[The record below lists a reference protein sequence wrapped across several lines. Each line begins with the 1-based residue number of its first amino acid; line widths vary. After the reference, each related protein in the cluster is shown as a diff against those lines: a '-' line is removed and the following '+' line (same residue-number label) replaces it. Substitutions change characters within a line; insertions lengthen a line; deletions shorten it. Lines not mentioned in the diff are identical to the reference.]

1 MNQSFDTFDTADTAA
16 CEAII
21 SSYNTYGGIMDDCPW
36 PSKSMIE
43 SLLMA
48 IRNLLFPGYFDPN
61 PIRDIRTTTLETLA
75 TIRSLLHTGL
85 TDTRLA
91 KTSGQAHAVVD
102 QFFQYIPTLRSILKT
117 DQMATFDGC
126 PAANHPDEVI
136 VAYPGFW
143 AILVYRVAH
152 FLYQQGVPF
161 IPRVMTEIA
170 HSDTGIDIHPQATIG
185 GHCFIDHGTGIV
197 IGQTARI
204 GQHVSLYQGVTIG
217 ALRIPRRGNNAN
229 EKRHPTIE
237 DSVTI
242 YARTTILGGDT
253 VIGAQSIIGG
263 NLWITAS
270 VPAKSRLV
278 NKAIQ

>member
-1 MNQSFDTFDTADTAA
+1 MTQLFSENSNQAA
-16 CEAII
+16 CDAII
-21 SSYNTYGGIMDDCPW
+21 SSYNTHGGIMDDRPW
-36 PSKSMIE
+36 PSKAMITD
-43 SLLMA
+43 LLMA
-48 IRNLLFPGYFDPN
+48 IRTLLFPGYFEQ
-61 PIRDIRTTTLETLA
+61 PIHDIRTTTLDTLA

-91 KTSGQAHAVVD
+91 KTSSQAHAVVD

-126 PAANHPDEVI
+126 PAADHPDEVI

-152 FLYQQGVPF
+152 FLYQQGVVF
-161 IPRVMTEIA
+161 IPRVMTEIS

-197 IGQTARI
+197 IGQTAII
-204 GQHVSLYQGVTIG
+204 GEHVSLYQGVTIG
-217 ALRIPRRGNNAN
+217 ALRIPRQGNKTN

-237 DSVTI
+237 DHVTI

-253 VIGAQSIIGG
+253 VIGEQSVIGG
-263 NLWITAS
+263 NLWITES
-270 VPAKSRLV
+270 VPPKSRLV

>member
-1 MNQSFDTFDTADTAA
+1 M
-16 CEAII
+16 
-21 SSYNTYGGIMDDCPW
+21 MDDRPW
-36 PSKSMIE
+36 PSKAMITD
-43 SLLMA
+43 LLMA
-48 IRNLLFPGYFDPN
+48 IRTLLFPGYFEQ
-61 PIRDIRTTTLETLA
+61 PIHDIRTTTLGTLA
-75 TIRSLLHTGL
+75 TIRSLLHTCL

-91 KTSGQAHAVVD
+91 KTSSQADAVVD

-126 PAANHPDEVI
+126 PAADHPDEVI

-152 FLYQQGVPF
+152 FLYQQGVVF

-197 IGQTARI
+197 IGQTAVI

-217 ALRIPRRGNNAN
+217 ALRIPRQGNKTN

-237 DSVTI
+237 DHVTI

-253 VIGAQSIIGG
+253 VIGEQSIIGG
-263 NLWITAS
+263 NLWITES
-270 VPAKSRLV
+270 VPPKSRLV

>member
-1 MNQSFDTFDTADTAA
+1 MTQLFTNNAADKIA
-16 CEAII
+16 CDAII
-21 SSYNTYGGIMDDCPW
+21 SSYNTHGGMMDDRPW
-36 PSKSMIE
+36 PSKAMITD
-43 SLLMA
+43 LLMA
-48 IRNLLFPGYFDPN
+48 IRTLLFPGYFEQ
-61 PIRDIRTTTLETLA
+61 PIHDIRTTTLGTLA
-75 TIRSLLHTGL
+75 TIRSLLHTCL

-91 KTSGQAHAVVD
+91 KTSSQADAVVD

-126 PAANHPDEVI
+126 PAADHPDEVI

-152 FLYQQGVPF
+152 FLYQQGVVF

-197 IGQTARI
+197 IGQTAVI

-217 ALRIPRRGNNAN
+217 ALRIPRQGNKTN

-237 DSVTI
+237 DHVTI
-242 YARTTILGGDT
+242 YALTTILGGDT
-253 VIGAQSIIGG
+253 VIGEQSIIGG
-263 NLWITAS
+263 NLWITES
-270 VPAKSRLV
+270 VPPKSRLV

>member
-1 MNQSFDTFDTADTAA
+1 MTQLFLENSNQAA
-16 CEAII
+16 CDAII
-21 SSYNTYGGIMDDCPW
+21 SSYNTHGGIMDDRPW
-36 PSKSMIE
+36 PSKAMITD
-43 SLLMA
+43 LLMA
-48 IRNLLFPGYFDPN
+48 IRTVLFPGYFEQ
-61 PIRDIRTTTLETLA
+61 PIHDIRATTLDTLA

-91 KTSGQAHAVVD
+91 KTSSQAHAVVD
-102 QFFQYIPTLRSILKT
+102 QLFQYIPTLRSILKT

-126 PAANHPDEVI
+126 PAADHPDEVI

-152 FLYQQGVPF
+152 FLHQQGVVF

-197 IGQTARI
+197 IGQTAII
-204 GQHVSLYQGVTIG
+204 GEHVSLYQGVTIG
-217 ALRIPRRGNNAN
+217 ALRIPRQGNKTN

-237 DSVTI
+237 DHVTI

-253 VIGAQSIIGG
+253 VIGEQSIIGG
-263 NLWITAS
+263 NLWITES
-270 VPAKSRLV
+270 VPPKSRLV

>member
-1 MNQSFDTFDTADTAA
+1 MTQLFTNNAADKIA
-16 CEAII
+16 CDAII
-21 SSYNTYGGIMDDCPW
+21 SSYNTHGGMMDDRPW
-36 PSKSMIE
+36 PSKAMITD
-43 SLLMA
+43 LLMA
-48 IRNLLFPGYFDPN
+48 IRTLLFPGYFEQ
-61 PIRDIRTTTLETLA
+61 PIHDIRTTTLGTLA
-75 TIRSLLHTGL
+75 TIRSLLHTCL

-91 KTSGQAHAVVD
+91 KTSSQADAVVD

-126 PAANHPDEVI
+126 PAADHPDEVI

-152 FLYQQGVPF
+152 FLYQQGVVF

-197 IGQTARI
+197 IGQTAII

-217 ALRIPRRGNNAN
+217 ALRIPRQGNKTN

-237 DSVTI
+237 DHVTI

-253 VIGAQSIIGG
+253 VIGEQSIIGG
-263 NLWITAS
+263 NLWITES
-270 VPAKSRLV
+270 VPPKSRLV